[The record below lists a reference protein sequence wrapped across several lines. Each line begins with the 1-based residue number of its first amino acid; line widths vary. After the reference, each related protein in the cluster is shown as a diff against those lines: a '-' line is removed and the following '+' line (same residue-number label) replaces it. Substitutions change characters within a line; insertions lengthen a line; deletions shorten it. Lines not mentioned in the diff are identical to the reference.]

1 MFQCGESSPPP
12 PVLNSL
18 FGGTQKGKKE
28 RVEWVSLYTGLY
40 SLESVQDLNFR
51 FGIQTF
57 IIDIFSKHLP
67 NFRQLFRYFIVKN
80 IKTFK
85 IHFRSVVL
93 SFSLNAKPEI
103 QILMGL

>member
-57 IIDIFSKHLP
+57 IIEFFSKNVP
-67 NFRQLFRYFIVKN
+67 DFCQVC
-80 IKTFK
+80 
-85 IHFRSVVL
+85 
-93 SFSLNAKPEI
+93 
-103 QILMGL
+103 